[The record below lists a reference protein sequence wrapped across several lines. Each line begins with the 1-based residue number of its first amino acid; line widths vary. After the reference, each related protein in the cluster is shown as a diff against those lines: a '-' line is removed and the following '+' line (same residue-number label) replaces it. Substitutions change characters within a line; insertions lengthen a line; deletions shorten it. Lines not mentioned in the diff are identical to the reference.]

1 MFHFSFRNTGKY
13 KALLHL
19 ISEHSTG
26 FTPPKIP
33 RQLFSH
39 MHITR
44 GEEKALG
51 IKEEVT
57 VAWMEEHN
65 ILETESLLEMI
76 QAEEM

>member
-1 MFHFSFRNTGKY
+1 
-13 KALLHL
+13 
-19 ISEHSTG
+19 
-26 FTPPKIP
+26 
-33 RQLFSH
+33 

-76 QAEEM
+76 QTEEMQKRGRSDTVSTVFSNSHDQKGA